1 MTRRAVQD
9 FLKDNPSSLPT
20 SRDAP
25 KTPWEG
31 TSADPDSDSHPMNR
45 GLLQAHV
52 GSLVVFMYVDGR
64 YFLDLFGKYPA
75 SEAQAVA
82 AFGRE
87 EVARHRRQGEDLAVD
102 RRISAAVDDAVR
114 ARDGVKTPEELAAEK
129 LEEWRRIAA
138 RAIKEHEKKTQRAA
152 DLMITRDLGEAPL
165 A

>member
-31 TSADPDSDSHPMNR
+31 T
-45 GLLQAHV
+45 LLQAHV
-52 GSLVVFMYVDGR
+52 GSLVVFMYVDDPGR

-114 ARDGVKTPEELAAEK
+114 ARDGVKGCFGCSLTVGLGIGGEEGREGFAQ
-129 LEEWRRIAA
+129 
-138 RAIKEHEKKTQRAA
+138 QR
-152 DLMITRDLGEAPL
+152 P
-165 A
+165 